1 MTFLAVLSSGAL
13 GSLVTG
19 PLCATASSTGEAKYP
34 LTPVAAIL
42 KNTRRS
48 IIGPIGAS
56 IIEDEIHLI
65 QQHPLEVFGGCAGAL
80 LLEHR
85 RQQRHL
91 VTGRRPRECVQEQ
104 LINDRRDVSILRNQQ
119 LYLGS

>member
-1 MTFLAVLSSGAL
+1 MTFLAVLSSGTF
-13 GSLVTG
+13 GVLVTG
-19 PLCATASSTGEAKYP
+19 PLCANVSSTGDAKYP
-34 LTPVAAIL
+34 VTPVAAIL

-48 IIGPIGAS
+48 MIGPIGAS

-91 VTGRRPRECVQEQ
+91 VTGRRPRERIQEQ
-104 LINDRRDVSILRNQQ
+104 LVDDRRNVCIL
-119 LYLGS
+119 